1 MQLPKTTEFRKR
13 IPKQTFYENLNI
25 SPAVKRDF
33 VEQIRIIYWRNKIA
47 PTTVNVAPGKTV
59 TEVEVFEIRLT
70 GQELDEAVLR
80 RIDMEIPYHILFL
93 LEYEGKYQAVI
104 GYKEAASNTAFKVTG
119 YYRTD
124 WMPLEELPLQ
134 LEGLDMDAVYEQF
147 VRQIASDAL
156 AAPSGE
162 SLSDS
167 VRRDEQRKKLQKQI
181 DALQAK
187 IRREKQLNRQVEM
200 RNELRKL
207 RHEFEGAMNEIK
219 Q

>member
-59 TEVEVFEIRLT
+59 TEVEVFEVRLT

-93 LEYEGKYQAVI
+93 LEYEGKYRAVI
-104 GYKEAASNTAFKVTG
+104 GYKEAASNTAFKVTS

-147 VRQIASDAL
+147 VRQIAGDAL
-156 AAPSGE
+156 TAPSRE

-187 IRREKQLNRQVEM
+187 IRRKKQLNRQVEL

-207 RHEFEGAMNEIK
+207 RKELDAL
-219 Q
+219 